1 MRVAIDL
8 RINVAKWYN
17 VKVSGYA
24 VAITERPVSAMNAR
38 CATSDRH
45 VYWIIAA
52 LPFFFFFFFT
62 CSLSLFQDLLI
73 SPDPV
78 ILAFDIETTKQPLK
92 FPDMVLSLQTPYTSV
107 TPRRTLTR

>member
-24 VAITERPVSAMNAR
+24 VTITERPVSVR
-38 CATSDRH
+38 PLIRRT
-45 VYWIIAA
+45 
-52 LPFFFFFFFT
+52 
-62 CSLSLFQDLLI
+62 LSLFQDLLI

-92 FPDMVLSLQTPYTSV
+92 FPDMVPLITCHFNSITTQQNTDQIIMISYMIDGQVS
-107 TPRRTLTR
+107 R